1 MEEKKEENVKIFV
14 KGVTAQGEIK
24 EQRSGETADGQP
36 SNAGTTTE
44 RNSNEAR
51 TN

>member
-1 MEEKKEENVKIFV
+1 MEEKKEKNVKIFV

-36 SNAGTTTE
+36 INAGATTK
-44 RNSNEAR
+44 RNSDKAR
-51 TN
+51 TD

>member
-1 MEEKKEENVKIFV
+1 MEEKNKENIKIFV

-36 SNAGTTTE
+36 INAGTTTK
-44 RNSNEAR
+44 RDSDEAR
-51 TN
+51 TD

>member
-1 MEEKKEENVKIFV
+1 MEEKENVEVFV

-36 SNAGTTTE
+36 INTGTTTE
-44 RNSNEAR
+44 GDSDKAR
-51 TN
+51 TD